1 MSVCFCNDDGSLRYE
16 DLDGIT
22 EEQDGA
28 ASGGGFLQIEQVSIS
43 TTHRRKDLGVRCVK
57 RLLEWLNDR
66 DARQCQEH
74 KQAFEAA
81 RPPPGDVE
89 AMLTWLESEE
99 SLYKTLRAGWSLAV
113 LQPGLEN
120 TEEDRGR
127 WHEEHR
133 RKMEGEEPSAADQ
146 AREAERMAVR
156 KVARRN
162 VTQQWARL
170 GFRQA
175 CFASNFWY
183 VIPSRLGL
191 KTKEEV
197 SDLLITETPERQPVA
212 ETDKQLISYLRG
224 AKDVPLASFEADMR
238 RLVASGANLNRCHVL
253 IRAVM
258 NGVTSEAKL
267 RLLVRMGANP
277 NDADEFAQ
285 TALHATAELIG
296 GDKSTREGA
305 VVAANTLVGVGA
317 SSSVKDVHGNTPLES
332 VLKQIRHHADFDGAL
347 GLHWQPGLTMR
358 KRYMS
363 SCLPSLTPPSV
374 LRSSAGCSH
383 HAKTIDCDSSLRP
396 MTIHRVKCRSSR
408 ITPRCHLKT
417 WTGRFRCGR
426 TFQRAFEVKRCTR
439 ASCTAGSRLWTRSN
453 MFIAYRQE
461 PATQLYCPRSRP
473 SRVSLRIGA
482 VMTTVTV
489 SSSFVMAARSSSP
502 LMVSSMPPR
511 IRMNSSIS

>member
-1 MSVCFCNDDGSLRYE
+1 
-16 DLDGIT
+16 
-22 EEQDGA
+22 
-28 ASGGGFLQIEQVSIS
+28 
-43 TTHRRKDLGVRCVK
+43 
-57 RLLEWLNDR
+57 
-66 DARQCQEH
+66 
-74 KQAFEAA
+74 
-81 RPPPGDVE
+81 
-89 AMLTWLESEE
+89 
-99 SLYKTLRAGWSLAV
+99 
-113 LQPGLEN
+113 
-120 TEEDRGR
+120 
-127 WHEEHR
+127 
-133 RKMEGEEPSAADQ
+133 MEGEEPSAADQ

-156 KVARRN
+156 KVARRK

-212 ETDKQLISYLRG
+212 EPDKPLISYLRG
-224 AKDVPLASFEADMR
+224 AKDVPLARFEADMR

-267 RLLVRMGANP
+267 RLLVRMGADP

-347 GLHWQPGLTMR
+347 GLHWQPGRDDEKEVYELVLALLDPTQRVALICGVLTPR
-358 KRYMS
+358 QDHRLRFYTETNGDS
-363 SCLPSLTPPSV
+363 SCEVPEFQNHTPLPSEDMDWQVPLWSYIPKSV
-374 LRSSAGCSH
+374 RGE
-383 HAKTIDCDSSLRP
+383 
-396 MTIHRVKCRSSR
+396 
-408 ITPRCHLKT
+408 
-417 WTGRFRCGR
+417 
-426 TFQRAFEVKRCTR
+426 EVYK
-439 ASCTAGSRLWTRSN
+439 
-453 MFIAYRQE
+453 
-461 PATQLYCPRSRP
+461 
-473 SRVSLRIGA
+473 
-482 VMTTVTV
+482 
-489 SSSFVMAARSSSP
+489 SFVYGWIQILDAIKHVHSLQARTRDATVLPTVEAVTRELAHGGRYDHRYSEFFFRNGGKVEFALDGLIDAAKDSDEFFDLLADYSEGSHEYEALPKHP
-502 LMVSSMPPR
+502 LDDLWSFVRYHFLGPKGKVSNGPFE
-511 IRMNSSIS
+511 